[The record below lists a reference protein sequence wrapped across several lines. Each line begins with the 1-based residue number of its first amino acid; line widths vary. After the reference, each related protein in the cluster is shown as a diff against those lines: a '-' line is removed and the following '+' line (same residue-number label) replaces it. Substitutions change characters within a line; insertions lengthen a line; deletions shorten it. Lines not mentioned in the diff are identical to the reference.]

1 MMLPAVSV
9 STSLVG
15 SSASTTA
22 APSTTT
28 PAASDATGA
37 PAVAEGLRDLDTFP
51 APEDGPDFYVD
62 YDETSP
68 YEVAV
73 GDSECAT

>member
-1 MMLPAVSV
+1 M
-9 STSLVG
+9 G
-15 SSASTTA
+15 
-22 APSTTT
+22 
-28 PAASDATGA
+28 GA

-62 YDETSP
+62 YDETGP